1 MHRGKPGSK
10 HHVVVDGRG
19 VPLAVILTQAN
30 RHDVT
35 QLLPLIDAIPP
46 LKGRRGAPRRRPA
59 RVYADRAYDSQPH
72 RTELR
77 RRGVASSIARKR
89 TAHGSGLGK
98 VRWVVERTFAWL
110 NRFRRLLT
118 SWERLASTRLAL
130 LHFAAALITWRRT
143 HPTTRN
149 EATY

>member
-98 VRWVVERTFAWL
+98 VRWVVERTFGWL
-110 NRFRRLLT
+110 HHFRRLKM
-118 SWERLASTRLAL
+118 RFDRYAQIHQAL
-130 LHFAAALITWRRT
+130 LLLGAAIICWRRVQGQF
-143 HPTTRN
+143 
-149 EATY
+149 